1 MTTHGSGKNLL
12 HMAHNGS
19 SSVIVEEEETDLSAT
34 SKPVQP
40 ISTTVN
46 GDENITATIPQNKD
60 ETQTT
65 QSYLALTKLGM
76 GKKEV
81 GEPNAESSNNSKVA
95 ENKPKKLSPKESK
108 KPKLRTAKE
117 GADKDTKKTKPMVKL
132 W

>member
-40 ISTTVN
+40 ISSSLN
-46 GDENITATIPQNKD
+46 GDETITVTTPQTKD

-76 GKKEV
+76 GKKDV
-81 GEPNAESSNNSKVA
+81 GEPNADSSKA
-95 ENKPKKLSPKESK
+95 GENKAKKSSPKEDK
-108 KPKLRTAKE
+108 KPKLRTAKQ
-117 GADKDTKKTKPMVKL
+117 GADKDAKKAKPMVKL